1 MSDPSASASQ
11 RQQAMQDV
19 SQQLVDRLVVP
30 TYSRQQP
37 FMFCGFVPGSSILTP
52 WPRRPASC
60 ASSPPLLLCQV
71 GISKQSALFDCCLEP
86 CSSNTVE
93 DLRKAKRSRKDA
105 KERSI
110 AAGLRQQAAG
120 SAGSGLSCSA
130 DCSAS
135 LSIATNLLSASASRH
150 LQRDETRPTMR
161 SASRAH
167 ASASA
172 GGRRSPAAASSS
184 GAAKETEEDR
194 PKYKD
199 YKTWLADK
207 HGKTGLNENMPL
219 MQVKCF
225 SLRSPGTNYLVPLS
239 EAARQRQM
247 QRLSQQRAI
256 SKTLFDAGQQT
267 VGIVH
272 DGDAHESNDIPE
284 ALLTWKG
291 PKLVPEL
298 CSVHPLRLSVWRS
311 LQYMPSVIY
320 RLQVCFPLFS
330 TVSSSL
336 L

>member
-161 SASRAH
+161 SASRAQLRPVRE
-167 ASASA
+167 A
-172 GGRRSPAAASSS
+172 GAHRR
-184 GAAKETEEDR
+184 R
-194 PKYKD
+194 PPV
-199 YKTWLADK
+199 LALQRK
-207 HGKTGLNENMPL
+207 QKRTGP
-219 MQVKCF
+219 
-225 SLRSPGTNYLVPLS
+225 STRTTRRG
-239 EAARQRQM
+239 
-247 QRLSQQRAI
+247 
-256 SKTLFDAGQQT
+256 
-267 VGIVH
+267 
-272 DGDAHESNDIPE
+272 
-284 ALLTWKG
+284 LLTSMG
-291 PKLVPEL
+291 
-298 CSVHPLRLSVWRS
+298 R
-311 LQYMPSVIY
+311 
-320 RLQVCFPLFS
+320 QV
-330 TVSSSL
+330 
-336 L
+336 